1 MKAMTIISFI
11 MATISFINM
20 IIEIVIKVKKKRK

>member
-11 MATISFINM
+11 MTTISFINM